1 MTSERKLSSTEN
13 LSMHGSWLDP
23 NRVLYQKE
31 RITHWNRVSRKK
43 ENQKR
48 PGAFYHK
55 LLQHYYRFLIPS
67 GLRILEVGCSHGDL
81 LASLNPSVGVGI
93 DFSDEMLR
101 CSVKKHAQLFF
112 IRSDA
117 HEIPIKGKFDVI
129 ILSDL
134 VNDLWDVQH
143 VLNRLQTLTHK
154 RTRLILNFYN
164 DLWRIPLGI
173 AKQLGLGADILE
185 QNWFSPHDV
194 SNLLEL
200 SGYEAIHHRSVIL
213 FPLKIPFISDFVNR
227 YLVNFPPFSWFALT
241 HIMIAR
247 PQNIPGKHLSRIQP
261 SVSVIIPARNEAGNI
276 EEIIERIPNLGCD
289 TELVF
294 VEGHSSDNTYETIKK
309 IIEKNNDRKC
319 KLYRQTGKGK
329 GDAVRLGFK
338 EAEGDALI
346 ILDADM
352 TVAPEDLPR
361 FVEALVSGKG
371 EFING
376 VRLVYPMEDKAM
388 GFFNMVGNKFSALS
402 FSWLIGQPIKDTLC
416 GTKVL
421 WKRDYELLAR
431 NRDYFG
437 NFDPFGDFDLL
448 FGAAK
453 LSLKIVELPI
463 RYRSR
468 TYGDTNIDRWRHGLL
483 LLKMGIFAARRIK
496 FI

>member
-1 MTSERKLSSTEN
+1 LK
-13 LSMHGSWLDP
+13 
-23 NRVLYQKE
+23 
-31 RITHWNRVSRKK
+31 
-43 ENQKR
+43 
-48 PGAFYHK
+48 
-55 LLQHYYRFLIPS
+55 
-67 GLRILEVGCSHGDL
+67 
-81 LASLNPSVGVGI
+81 PSVGVGI
-93 DFSDEMLR
+93 DFSDKMLR
-101 CSVKKHAQLFF
+101 CAAKKHTQLFF

-134 VNDLWDVQH
+134 FNDLWDVQS
-143 VLNRLQTLTHK
+143 VLNSLQMLTHK
-154 RTRLILNFYN
+154 RTRLVLNFYN
-164 DLWRIPLGI
+164 NLWRIPLGI
-173 AKQLGLGADILE
+173 VKQLGLGADLLE

-200 SGYEAIHHRSVIL
+200 SGYEAIHQRSAIL
-213 FPLKIPFISDFVNR
+213 FPLKIPFVSDFVNK
-227 YLVNFPPFSWFALT
+227 YLVNFLPFSWFALT
-241 HIMIAR
+241 HIVIAR
-247 PQNIPGKHLSRIQP
+247 PQKTPEKYLSRIQP
-261 SVSVIIPARNEAGNI
+261 SVSVIIPARNEAGHI
-276 EEIIERIPNLGCD
+276 EEIMERVPNLGCD

-294 VEGHSSDNTYETIKK
+294 VEGHSRDNTYETIKK
-309 IIEKNNDRKC
+309 IIEKNHDRKC

-329 GDAVRLGFK
+329 GDAVRLGFQ
-338 EAEGDALI
+338 EAKGDVLI

-361 FVEALVSGKG
+361 FVDALASGKG

-376 VRLVYPMEDKAM
+376 ARLVYPMEDKAM
-388 GFFNMVGNKFSALS
+388 RFVNMVGNKFFALS
-402 FSWLIGQPIKDTLC
+402 FSWLLGQPIKDTLC

-421 WKRDYELLAR
+421 WKKDYELLAR

-453 LSLKIVELPI
+453 LSFKIVELPI

-468 TYGDTNIDRWRHGLL
+468 RYGDTNINRWRHGLL
-483 LLKMGIFAARRIK
+483 LLKMVIFAARRIK